1 MGGQPV
7 PLVTAQDLVFPSAV
21 PYLDGMHHSDGYIEI
36 RFGPRWKYISPVRV
50 FIQNFIAIALSDQ
63 AKADSLAMAT
73 SELLENA
80 VKYGA
85 SEDTQCV
92 VRASPSTG
100 VIEASVT
107 NHATPEGVVE
117 LEALYK
123 KVTAGDPLEA
133 YISQMRESATRTDGR
148 SQLGLARIRY
158 ETGAEMKL
166 DITPE
171 LLVTITILVK

>member
-1 MGGQPV
+1 V
-7 PLVTAQDLVFPSAV
+7 TLANPLGLTYPEPMNQ
-21 PYLDGMHHSDGYIEI
+21 SDGYIEI
-36 RFGPRWKYISPVRV
+36 RFGPRWKYISPARV

-63 AKADSLAMAT
+63 VKADSIAMAT

-100 VIEASVT
+100 VIQASVT
-107 NHATPEGVVE
+107 NHATEQGAKE
-117 LEALYK
+117 LQALFS
-123 KVTAGDPLEA
+123 KVMTGDPLES
-133 YISQMRESATRTDGR
+133 YIGQMREAATRTDGK

-158 ETGAEMKL
+158 ETGADMRLEV
-166 DITPE
+166 TPG
-171 LLVTITILVK
+171 LLVTVTILVK